1 MFNLLLQFAKEEI
14 LKIKGTSDIV
24 NDPEVQK
31 LLDASIERIDK
42 NMKNELAQVLNDF
55 ISLAKTHYDRKGNE
69 YLLEQLEIALDKTNN
84 NVQDAVNEARTTYQN
99 VNTFCL
105 VNHLHLEKDEEAL
118 LEKIKEISMSKGWL
132 GGLNSWNTTN
142 TWPGK

>member
-1 MFNLLLQFAKEEI
+1 M
-14 LKIKGTSDIV
+14 
-24 NDPEVQK
+24 
-31 LLDASIERIDK
+31 R
-42 NMKNELAQVLNDF
+42 NELAQVLNDF

-99 VNTFCL
+99 VNTICL
-105 VNHLHLEKDEEAL
+105 VNHLHLEKDEEVL

-142 TWPGK
+142 TWSGK

>member
-1 MFNLLLQFAKEEI
+1 MSSDKLKEEI
-14 LKIKGTSDIV
+14 LKIKGNSDIV
-24 NDPEVQK
+24 NDPEAQK

-99 VNTFCL
+99 VNTICL

-142 TWPGK
+142 SWPGK

>member
-1 MFNLLLQFAKEEI
+1 MSSDKLKEEI
-14 LKIKGTSDIV
+14 LKIKGNSDIV
-24 NDPEVQK
+24 NDPEAQK
-31 LLDASIERIDK
+31 LLDASIERMDK

-142 TWPGK
+142 TWTGK

>member
-1 MFNLLLQFAKEEI
+1 MSSDKLKEEI
-14 LKIKGTSDIV
+14 LKIKGNSDIV
-24 NDPEVQK
+24 NDPEAQK
-31 LLDASIERIDK
+31 LLDASIERMDK

>member
-1 MFNLLLQFAKEEI
+1 MSSDKLKEEI

-55 ISLAKTHYDRKGNE
+55 ISLAKTHYDRKRNE

>member
-1 MFNLLLQFAKEEI
+1 MSSNKLKEEI

-69 YLLEQLEIALDKTNN
+69 CLLEQLEIALDKTNN

>member
-1 MFNLLLQFAKEEI
+1 MSSDKLKEEI

-24 NDPEVQK
+24 NDPEAQK
-31 LLDASIERIDK
+31 LLDASIERMDK

>member
-1 MFNLLLQFAKEEI
+1 MSGDKVKEEI

>member
-1 MFNLLLQFAKEEI
+1 MSSDKLKEEI

-24 NDPEVQK
+24 NDPEAQK

-142 TWPGK
+142 TWAGK

>member
-1 MFNLLLQFAKEEI
+1 MSSDKLKEEI

-24 NDPEVQK
+24 NDPETQK

>member
-1 MFNLLLQFAKEEI
+1 MSSDKLKEEI
-14 LKIKGTSDIV
+14 LKIKGNSDIV

-69 YLLEQLEIALDKTNN
+69 CLLEQLEIALDKTNN

-105 VNHLHLEKDEEAL
+105 VNHIHLEKDEEAL

>member
-1 MFNLLLQFAKEEI
+1 MSSDKLKEEI
-14 LKIKGTSDIV
+14 LKIKGNSDIV
-24 NDPEVQK
+24 NDPEAQK
-31 LLDASIERIDK
+31 LLDASIERMDK

-69 YLLEQLEIALDKTNN
+69 YLLEQLEIALDKTTNN

>member
-1 MFNLLLQFAKEEI
+1 MSSDKLKEEI
-14 LKIKGTSDIV
+14 LKIKGNSDIV
-24 NDPEVQK
+24 NDPEAQK
-31 LLDASIERIDK
+31 LLDASIKRMDK

>member
-1 MFNLLLQFAKEEI
+1 MSSDKLKEEI

-24 NDPEVQK
+24 NDPEAQK

-118 LEKIKEISMSKGWL
+118 LEKIKEISMGKCWL

-142 TWPGK
+142 NCHVK

>member
-1 MFNLLLQFAKEEI
+1 MSSDKLKEEI

-42 NMKNELAQVLNDF
+42 YMKNDLAQVLNDF

-69 YLLEQLEIALDKTNN
+69 CLLEQLEIALDKTNN

>member
-1 MFNLLLQFAKEEI
+1 MSSDKLKEEI

-69 YLLEQLEIALDKTNN
+69 CLLEQLEIALDKTNN

-118 LEKIKEISMSKGWL
+118 LEKIKEISMGKGWL

>member
-1 MFNLLLQFAKEEI
+1 MSSDKLKEEI
-14 LKIKGTSDIV
+14 LKIKGTSVIV

>member
-1 MFNLLLQFAKEEI
+1 MSSDKLKEEI

-69 YLLEQLEIALDKTNN
+69 CLLEQLEIALDKTNN

-132 GGLNSWNTTN
+132 GGLNSWNTTD

>member
-1 MFNLLLQFAKEEI
+1 ML
-14 LKIKGTSDIV
+14 S
-24 NDPEVQK
+24 PELQK

-99 VNTFCL
+99 VNTSCL

>member
-1 MFNLLLQFAKEEI
+1 MSSDKLKEEI
-14 LKIKGTSDIV
+14 LKIKGTADIV
-24 NDPEVQK
+24 NDPEAQK

>member
-1 MFNLLLQFAKEEI
+1 MSSDKLKEEI
-14 LKIKGTSDIV
+14 LKIKGNSDIV

-69 YLLEQLEIALDKTNN
+69 CLLEQLEIALDKTNN

>member
-1 MFNLLLQFAKEEI
+1 MSSDKLKGEI

-105 VNHLHLEKDEEAL
+105 VNHLHLEKDGEAL

>member
-1 MFNLLLQFAKEEI
+1 MSSDKLKEEI
-14 LKIKGTSDIV
+14 LKIKGNSDIV
-24 NDPEVQK
+24 NDPEAQK
-31 LLDASIERIDK
+31 LLDASIERMDK
-42 NMKNELAQVLNDF
+42 NMKNELAQILNDF

>member
-1 MFNLLLQFAKEEI
+1 MSSDKLKEEI

-24 NDPEVQK
+24 NYPEAQK